1 MLLSVHENCFSLALF
16 IIGEQKLSNKHTLT
30 LHAIVQ
36 FFLICYHVNDNLSCH
51 INVDIH
57 VSGGKKMWK

>member
-16 IIGEQKLSNKHTLT
+16 IIGEQKLSNKHMLT

-36 FFLICYHVNDNLSCH
+36 IV
-51 INVDIH
+51 
-57 VSGGKKMWK
+57 